1 MATTAKTKAGDDTK
15 FQPRNAF
22 LLAQLGAHATTLF
35 AARIAALD
43 LTPPEAGL
51 LRIVA
56 TEPGLSQQAIA
67 GRLGTPPSRL
77 VLLVDGLEGRRV
89 IERRRNPE
97 DRRNHALHLT
107 AEGGRLMGQLGR
119 AAAAHEEAV
128 CAVLEADER
137 SQLGA
142 LLQRVAASHGLATG
156 VHPGFTARGG
166 GAC

>member
-1 MATTAKTKAGDDTK
+1 MATTAKAGTDAK
-15 FQPRNAF
+15 FQPGNAF
-22 LLAQLGAHATTLF
+22 LLAQLGAHATRLF
-35 AARIAALD
+35 EARIAALD
-43 LTPPEAGL
+43 LTPPQAGL

-56 TEPGLSQQAIA
+56 TEPGHSQQAIA

-77 VLLVDGLEGRRV
+77 VRLVDALEERGV
-89 IERRRNPE
+89 MERRRNPE

-107 AEGGRLMGQLGR
+107 AEGGRLLGQMGR
-119 AAAAHEEAV
+119 AAAAHEDAV

-142 LLQRVAASHGLATG
+142 LLERVAASLGLAAG
-156 VHPGFTARGG
+156 VHPWFTARGG

>member
-1 MATTAKTKAGDDTK
+1 MATTAKAGTDAK
-15 FQPRNAF
+15 FQPGNAI
-22 LLAQLGAHATTLF
+22 LLAQLGAHAASLF
-35 AARIAALD
+35 EERIAALD
-43 LTPPEAGL
+43 LTLPQAGL

-77 VLLVDGLEGRRV
+77 VLLVDALEKRGV
-89 IERRRNPE
+89 MERRRNRE

-107 AEGGRLMGQLGR
+107 AEGGRLMGQMGR
-119 AAAAHEEAV
+119 AAAAHEAAV

-142 LLQRVAASHGLATG
+142 LLERVAASLGLAAG
-156 VHPGFTARGG
+156 VHPGFMARGG